1 MCFTWGR
8 LRLFSGT
15 ESGHGAALEQS
26 GANFPE
32 LSPREGLGI
41 SIVGHTPPS
50 LRSGGGFFVPPAR
63 KRGLS
68 VRGTSD
74 CVLGL
79 AGLPDR
85 VISGLRGLREETI
98 TGESSSAFCF

>member
-1 MCFTWGR
+1 MCFTWGQ

-15 ESGHGAALEQS
+15 EGGHGAVLRTVWSQFL
-26 GANFPE
+26 GAVPE
-32 LSPREGLGI
+32 GGTR
-41 SIVGHTPPS
+41 HKRTPPS
-50 LRSGGGFFVPPAR
+50 LRSGGGFLVPPAR

-85 VISGLRGLREETI
+85 ECDEQGNFGAE
-98 TGESSSAFCF
+98 GAQGGDHHW